1 MPSSLPQAGSIKQE
15 PAPRPV
21 PAIKEALPAPTIA
34 SMVAKKTG
42 ASGQTEAPVH
52 RASGFDVNLL
62 AAEYT
67 QAFKKGNPLAVLLSW
82 AAVAVLALGV
92 AYGLLE
98 LYQVRGSRRLA
109 QEAQV
114 VRALKET
121 IATYQDL
128 SSEDSVLYRKAAAT
142 RELLGNHLSWHAFL
156 GKLEEVTIP
165 EITYIS
171 MAASTEGIMNIT
183 AFAGDYTGLARQI
196 VVFQQTPWIKDITI
210 TSASRVEESPTQAA
224 GVSFDISLSISPDAL
239 FADTR
244 YE

>member
-1 MPSSLPQAGSIKQE
+1 M
-15 PAPRPV
+15 
-21 PAIKEALPAPTIA
+21 
-34 SMVAKKTG
+34 
-42 ASGQTEAPVH
+42 H
-52 RASGFDVNLL
+52 RLSGFDVNLL

-67 QAFKKGNPLAVLLSW
+67 QAFAKGNPLVMLLSW
-82 AAVAVLALGV
+82 TAVAVLVLGV

-109 QEAQV
+109 QEERV

-128 SSEDSVLYRKAAAT
+128 SQEDSVLYRKVAAG

-171 MAASTEGIMNIT
+171 MAASTEGIMNLT

-196 VVFQQTPWIKDITI
+196 VVFQQTAWIKDIMV

-224 GVSFDISLSISPDAL
+224 GVSFDISLDISPDAL
-239 FADTR
+239 EGDTR